1 MDRQIKGELSII
13 KEKLR
18 EFNESEINK
27 FDDHLTDFIYENYK
41 LENIHRYFN
50 EIVSLL
56 EKGVNVTLMPVPD
69 LTVILDKLS
78 KKRTLEIEELL
89 SLKSL
94 LLACKD
100 ISNRFSSLE
109 HSPLIKDLALDIDPL
124 DSIIER
130 LTLTFNPDGTVLDTA
145 SSQLA
150 KIRRELQSLIAAQ
163 KSLLNVA
170 KMKYRSFLAMPDPVL
185 KNGVETLAISSS
197 YADKIPGIVI
207 DRSKTSETLFIL
219 PYSLLESSN
228 KIEKLHG
235 DELAEID
242 RILTELSL
250 GFADQLPI
258 LNRDYV
264 SYNQLDDYISK
275 TLYGRSYGGCIA
287 SLSTDTLS
295 LHQLIHPL
303 LDLTKA
309 VANTVELGGNKN
321 KILIISGP
329 NAGGKSVLLK
339 SVALA
344 CYMNQM
350 GLFVACRESATLPL
364 FDHVLILTGD
374 SESLSGNL
382 SSFSGH
388 LKGLK
393 EMYDEATS
401 HSMVLVDEIGQGTSP
416 KDGEAIGYAFIKHI
430 EDIRGFGIFTTH
442 YDEIK
447 KLAIEDKNVSSGAM
461 EFSQETL
468 APTFRFLQGAI
479 GNSYAFEVAL
489 KTGFPPELI
498 TKAKEYKA
506 TQEKV
511 DLEKMEQALTLKIQ
525 KNDALEKKLNDK
537 LAAANALLEKRNN
550 AIKALEEEKENIR
563 KKADL
568 KVEKEAQDRLNQLNE
583 IWNQAKNKNLHFNEI
598 SKLKGDIKNIGKIT
612 SDTDSNETKFTD
624 FKVGDIVV
632 YNNMTGTLE
641 SLSKNKA
648 KFLFNG
654 MTFTVPLNE
663 IHKSKVQE
671 MPTDLRSNNNIDRD
685 LMHQAKRGSS
695 KLNVIGL
702 TVAEAIPM
710 VDAFLDDA
718 LMAHRDKAIILHGM
732 GTFALR
738 NGIQAHLKRLKF
750 VKSFREGNEA
760 EGAMAVTVVN
770 LK

>member
-27 FDDHLTDFIYENYK
+27 FDDHLTDFIYEDYK

-69 LTVILDKLS
+69 LTVILDKVS

-350 GLFVACRESATLPL
+350 GLFVACRENATLPL

-612 SDTDSNETKFTD
+612 TDNDSNGTKFTD

-671 MPTDLRSNNNIDRD
+671 MPTDLRSNNNIDSD